1 MNYGFQSL
9 EAKISINAPMQF
21 GLLGQLN
28 GRPADQTAAHSAS
41 PTATSLSRR
50 QEEVLRLLIQ
60 GYSNKEIARAL
71 DMGHGTVKVH
81 VTALLHKLGVS
92 SRTAAAVAG
101 MKILAAKP
109 SSPSSPGHMEIERSH
124 PFGPSRFTV

>member
-1 MNYGFQSL
+1 MMVYGFQSL
-9 EAKISINAPMQF
+9 ETTISIKAPMHF
-21 GLLGQLN
+21 GTLGQRNDRQGL
-28 GRPADQTAAHSAS
+28 PAQESAS
-41 PTATSLSRR
+41 PAAVALSRR

-101 MKILAAKP
+101 MKILAAK
-109 SSPSSPGHMEIERSH
+109 SSSTSSLGQLEIERSH
-124 PFGPSRFTV
+124 PFGPSLFTA